1 MPLAQEIYDTL
12 IKDPDL
18 EIGQN
23 QTREQ
28 AAKTEAEQRARQYT
42 NNVQALALATEPLKK
57 TNSIKQLFSFINSV
71 IKNKKRAKVMNK
83 PKEDLQKH
91 YTEETP
97 KAVEEKPEQLTETQE
112 KPEVDST
119 LQADKKNKVLNAL
132 FGDNLDSEDAKIYA
146 QNLDENPSELDGAY
160 KRHVI
165 GAIEQKIKDDKKKEL
180 NEEKRALKQKDI
192 KQKEETKK
200 LKDEAKLLPYTAK
213 DLTKTADENGYISP
227 IQATKHARELIAH
240 EKKYSNHLTP
250 TTSKKLK
257 EAIEHAIENGA
268 DEERIQKE
276 MEEHGDSFGTTKH
289 LSEAH
294 QKDLKDAEYDAK
306 HRRLISGKSPESHK
320 ALDDAI
326 HSGQF
331 NRFTEFN
338 DDGTPKH
345 DIHISTDD
353 KGRALSLDE
362 SEKTT
367 HKGKEKKK
375 YHTDKGHT
383 LGEHHLLSELDP
395 QQQQLFEE
403 LKTAKAQNNTNKY
416 NEVAKQLEDAGIH
429 VDDIHNT
436 NGGKIEQP
444 EIDPEVAGKMAA
456 QGRVAQTTESGRRV
470 WVKRENLQQWKDQH
484 GEHDAS
490 IVSGSHKS
498 DGTNAFAV
506 NDDGNV
512 SDSKFLY
519 HGSGKLI
526 PIGDGKKPSGGSINN
541 NQLLGN
547 ALHEKLSTG
556 GAIDFHSSNDSGM
569 TTIKNF
575 TDKNSQGDSF
585 LNNIASDKTQ
595 KKKAFGFLDDFKGEL
610 KQGAK
615 DFMEGFREGSGQTKK
630 KKSDESDESEDK
642 DEKKEYERQ
651 LKEARLSRGR
661 TTKGY
666 PQTKSSS
673 LKLLLKKYPNQKKS
687 TIKQTKKV

>member
-18 EIGQN
+18 EIGRN

-28 AAKTEAEQRARQYT
+28 AAKIEAEQRARQYT

-71 IKNKKRAKVMNK
+71 IKNKKNTRAKVMDK

-97 KAVEEKPEQLTETQE
+97 KVVEEQPKQTPETQE
-112 KPEVDST
+112 KPEVDSNVRT
-119 LQADKKNKVLNAL
+119 DKKNKVLEML
-132 FGDNLDSEDAKIYA
+132 FGDDLDSEDAKIYA
-146 QNLDENPSELDGAY
+146 QNLDENPSELDSAY
-160 KRHVI
+160 KKHVI
-165 GAIEQKIKDDKKKEL
+165 GGIEQKIKDNKKKSL
-180 NEEKRALKQKDI
+180 NEEKRALKQEDI

-276 MEEHGDSFGTTKH
+276 MEEYGDSFGTSEH
-289 LSEAH
+289 LAEAH
-294 QKDLKDAEYDAK
+294 KKDIKFAEYDAK
-306 HRRLISGKSPESHK
+306 HKQLISGESPESQK

-362 SEKTT
+362 SEKTP

-375 YHTDKGHT
+375 YHTAKGHA
-383 LGEHHLLSELDP
+383 LGEHHLLSELSP

-416 NEVAKQLEDAGIH
+416 NEVAKQLEDDGIH

-436 NGGKIEQP
+436 NGGKIEEP
-444 EIDPEVAGKMAA
+444 EIDPEVAAKMAA
-456 QGRVAQTTESGRRV
+456 QGRVAQTTEGGRRV
-470 WVKRENLQQWKDQH
+470 WIKRENLQQWKNEH

-490 IVSGSHKS
+490 IISGSHKS

-512 SDSKFLY
+512 SDSNFLY

-526 PIGDGKKPSGGSINN
+526 PIGDGKKPAGGSINN

-547 ALHEKLSTG
+547 ALHEKLSSG
-556 GAIDFHSSNDSGM
+556 GAMDFHSSNDSGY

-575 TDKNSQGDSF
+575 TDKNSQGDSI
-585 LNNIASDKTQ
+585 LHNIASNKAQ
-595 KKKAFGFLDDFKGEL
+595 KKKAFGFLDNFKGEI
-610 KQGAK
+610 KQGAQE
-615 DFMEGFREGSGQTKK
+615 FMEGFREGSGQPKK
-630 KKSDESDESEDK
+630 KKDPEI
-642 DEKKEYERQ
+642 
-651 LKEARLSRGR
+651 
-661 TTKGY
+661 TKSY
-666 PQTKSSS
+666 LLTKSSS
-673 LKLLLKKYPNQKKS
+673 LNLLLEKYPNQKKS